1 MSDEKKPFAGA
12 NDPLY
17 AEAVKIVR
25 DARRGSISL
34 VQRHLRIGY
43 IRASNMLEAMVGT
56 VLAEMPPTTKLLP
69 EKSPLKQRLAMDNA

>member
-1 MSDEKKPFAGA
+1 MAAPKAEEKYPFAGA

-17 AEAVKIVR
+17 ADAVAIVR
-25 DARRGSISL
+25 KNRRGSISL

-43 IRASNMLEAMVGT
+43 IRASYMLEAMVGT

-69 EKSPLKQRLAMDNA
+69 KVPPNA